1 MTEPADPAVIAA
13 LTEALKRDPESLPVR
28 LHLAALLLPTDPVT
42 ALEHYAVTLEHEP
55 ARLDALRG
63 AAQAAAASGQEQRA
77 EGYRR
82 LLQALEAGGQP
93 PAEVQSERAK
103 EESAEGEKQRLPADG
118 EEPAVP
124 WWEAVEPGLTLAAV
138 GGMDD
143 VKRKINLAFLGP
155 LRSPALREA
164 YGKSLRG
171 GLLLYG
177 PPGCGKTFLARA
189 VAGELGARFLAIG
202 LQDVLDLWLGE
213 SERRLH
219 EIFETARRNAPC
231 VVFFDE
237 LDAMGQK
244 RSQLRGSAG
253 RNVIN
258 QLLSELDGF
267 IPNQGVFVMGA
278 TNHPWDVDV
287 ALLRPGRFDRMALV
301 LPPDANAR
309 QSILDYH
316 LRGRPLGKVDLPA
329 LARATDGFSGADLA
343 RLCEAA
349 AELAIERALAT
360 ETVGPIA
367 MEDLQRARGQMRLS
381 TSGWFETARNFVLFA
396 NEGGLY
402 DDLLEYMRQRRLL

>member
-1 MTEPADPAVIAA
+1 VTEPADPAVIAA

-28 LHLAALLLPTDPVT
+28 LHLAALLLPTDPAT

-93 PAEVQSERAK
+93 PAEAQSERAK
-103 EESAEGEKQRLPADG
+103 EESTEGEKQRLPADG

-301 LPPDANAR
+301 LPPDASAR

-367 MEDLQRARGQMRLS
+367 MEDLQRARRQMRLS

>member
-1 MTEPADPAVIAA
+1 VTEPADPAVIAA

-28 LHLAALLLPTDPVT
+28 LHLAALLLPTDPAT

-82 LLQALEAGGQP
+82 LLQALEAGGPP
-93 PAEVQSERAK
+93 PAEAQSERAK
-103 EESAEGEKQRLPADG
+103 EESTEGEMQRLPADG
-118 EEPAVP
+118 EELAVP

-143 VKRKINLAFLGP
+143 IKRKINLAFLGP

-301 LPPDANAR
+301 LPPDATAR

-367 MEDLQRARGQMRLS
+367 MEDLQLARRQMRLS